1 MGNKTQLQLS
11 HSSLNTNSKSVNN
24 KKVIH
29 TSIMDMMMRDLILA
43 HNNASKL
50 EVAIRKERV
59 NLINAFKNR
68 ESSDSDWYIVK
79 TKYVGLSAE
88 LTKETDKISAILQEL
103 EQTDATSAISIEEY
117 ADIAEN
123 TNDFAS
129 SSDDLEINSLYNES
143 LPINDEQF
151 IQRSASRVSVKVE
164 PEPEPQPIVKP
175 EPQMSKAT
183 QFVTMSQDIQ
193 IVSAPAPKVQSKP
206 IQSVRPKSVQRKSKP
221 KATPIRKR
229 RTVISVKHNTG
240 YKYCGKGFEVFT
252 GYKNNS
258 KPIYTSTTLF
268 CRETMFKNKRL
279 LKDYLCKEGK
289 FTSAMIEN
297 ISFGHNDVAYIRV
310 RASMKTI
317 RQRVRQLNN
326 KCGNVLSVY
335 ERKQYWNDVSAQN
348 NVLYVNNFD
357 ITDKQSHKRF
367 TNLFLKYGQL
377 IKDVKM
383 GIDRN
388 ADPFAIVHFVH
399 LEDARLCFE
408 SNNVRFG
415 DKKLSVNYSKRM

>member
-1 MGNKTQLQLS
+1 MG
-11 HSSLNTNSKSVNN
+11 
-24 KKVIH
+24 
-29 TSIMDMMMRDLILA
+29 
-43 HNNASKL
+43 
-50 EVAIRKERV
+50 
-59 NLINAFKNR
+59 
-68 ESSDSDWYIVK
+68 
-79 TKYVGLSAE
+79 
-88 LTKETDKISAILQEL
+88 
-103 EQTDATSAISIEEY
+103 
-117 ADIAEN
+117 
-123 TNDFAS
+123 
-129 SSDDLEINSLYNES
+129 SDDLEINSLYNES

-151 IQRSASRVSVKVE
+151 IQRSASRVSVKVY

-175 EPQMSKAT
+175 DAEMSNAT

-193 IVSAPAPKVQSKP
+193 IVSAPAPSLPKVQPKP
-206 IQSVRPKSVQRKSKP
+206 IQSVRPKAVQRKSKP
-221 KATPIRKR
+221 KATPMRRR

-289 FTSAMIEN
+289 FSSAMIEN
-297 ISFGHNDVAYIRV
+297 ISFGH
-310 RASMKTI
+310 
-317 RQRVRQLNN
+317 
-326 KCGNVLSVY
+326 
-335 ERKQYWNDVSAQN
+335 N

>member
-1 MGNKTQLQLS
+1 MG
-11 HSSLNTNSKSVNN
+11 
-24 KKVIH
+24 
-29 TSIMDMMMRDLILA
+29 
-43 HNNASKL
+43 
-50 EVAIRKERV
+50 
-59 NLINAFKNR
+59 
-68 ESSDSDWYIVK
+68 
-79 TKYVGLSAE
+79 
-88 LTKETDKISAILQEL
+88 
-103 EQTDATSAISIEEY
+103 
-117 ADIAEN
+117 
-123 TNDFAS
+123 
-129 SSDDLEINSLYNES
+129 SDDLEINSLYNES

-151 IQRSASRVSVKVE
+151 IQRSASRVSVKVY

-183 QFVTMSQDIQ
+183 QFVTLSQDIQ
-193 IVSAPAPKVQSKP
+193 IVSAPAPSLPKVQPKP
-206 IQSVRPKSVQRKSKP
+206 IQSVRPKAVQRKSKP
-221 KATPIRKR
+221 KATPMRKR

-289 FTSAMIEN
+289 FSSAMIEN

-317 RQRVRQLNN
+317 QQRVRQLNN

-335 ERKQYWNDVSAQN
+335 ERKQYWSDESAQN

-388 ADPFAIVHFVH
+388 ADPFAIVDFVH
-399 LEDARLCFE
+399 LEMRDCVLRATMFDLVIR
-408 SNNVRFG
+408 N
-415 DKKLSVNYSKRM
+415 

>member
-1 MGNKTQLQLS
+1 MGQLQLS
-11 HSSLNTNSKSVNN
+11 HSSLNTNNKSVNN
-24 KKVIH
+24 NNNKKEIH
-29 TSIMDMMMRDLILA
+29 TFIMDMMMRDLILA

-59 NLINAFKNR
+59 NLINTFKNR

-88 LTKETDKISAILQEL
+88 LTKETDKISVILQEL
-103 EQTDATSAISIEEY
+103 EQTEITSAISIDEY

-123 TNDFAS
+123 TNDFT

-143 LPINDEQF
+143 LPIKNKQF

-175 EPQMSKAT
+175 ESQMSKAT
-183 QFVTMSQDIQ
+183 QFATMSQDIQ
-193 IVSAPAPKVQSKP
+193 IVSVPAPKAQPKP
-206 IQSVRPKSVQRKSKP
+206 IQSVRPKAVQRKSKP

-268 CRETMFKNKRL
+268 CRETMFRNKRFS
-279 LKDYLCKEGK
+279 KDYLCKEGK
-289 FTSAMIEN
+289 FASAMIEN

-335 ERKQYWNDVSAQN
+335 ERKQYWNDESAQN

-388 ADPFAIVHFVH
+388 SDPFAIVHFVH
-399 LEDARLCFE
+399 LEMRDCVLRATMFDLVIR
-408 SNNVRFG
+408 N
-415 DKKLSVNYSKRM
+415 

>member
-1 MGNKTQLQLS
+1 MG
-11 HSSLNTNSKSVNN
+11 
-24 KKVIH
+24 
-29 TSIMDMMMRDLILA
+29 
-43 HNNASKL
+43 NASKL
-50 EVAIRKERV
+50 EMAIRKERV

-193 IVSAPAPKVQSKP
+193 IVSAPALKVQPKS
-206 IQSVRPKSVQRKSKP
+206 IQSVRPKAVQRKPIVNKSKP
-221 KATPIRKR
+221 KATPIGKR
-229 RTVISVKHNTG
+229 RTVISDTNIAAKDLKSSPDTKITANQ
-240 YKYCGKGFEVFT
+240 
-252 GYKNNS
+252 
-258 KPIYTSTTLF
+258 STL
-268 CRETMFKNKRL
+268 
-279 LKDYLCKEGK
+279 
-289 FTSAMIEN
+289 
-297 ISFGHNDVAYIRV
+297 
-310 RASMKTI
+310 
-317 RQRVRQLNN
+317 RQL
-326 KCGNVLSVY
+326 Y
-335 ERKQYWNDVSAQN
+335 
-348 NVLYVNNFD
+348 
-357 ITDKQSHKRF
+357 
-367 TNLFLKYGQL
+367 
-377 IKDVKM
+377 
-383 GIDRN
+383 
-388 ADPFAIVHFVH
+388 FA
-399 LEDARLCFE
+399 ARQC
-408 SNNVRFG
+408 SKIS
-415 DKKLSVNYSKRM
+415 DYSKIICAKKVNFHRQ